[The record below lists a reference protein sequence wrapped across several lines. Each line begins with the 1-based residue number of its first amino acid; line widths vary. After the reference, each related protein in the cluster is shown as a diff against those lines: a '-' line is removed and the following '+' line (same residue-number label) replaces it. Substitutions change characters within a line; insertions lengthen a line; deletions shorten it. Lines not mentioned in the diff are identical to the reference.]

1 MPKFMLAYHGSK
13 RPENPAQYM
22 SRWRAWV
29 DGVGAAFV
37 NPGLPLGRSKTV
49 SGDGVTDGGGPNPLV
64 GFSIVEAESM
74 EAAVVMAQG
83 CPHLDIGT
91 IEIAEAMDMDMRGKR

>member
-1 MPKFMLAYHGSK
+1 M
-13 RPENPAQYM
+13 
-22 SRWRAWV
+22 
-29 DGVGAAFV
+29 
-37 NPGLPLGRSKTV
+37 
-49 SGDGVTDGGGPNPLV
+49 

>member
-1 MPKFMLAYHGSK
+1 MPKFVLAYHGSK

-22 SRWRAWV
+22 SRWGAWV
-29 DGVGAAFV
+29 DGLGAAFV
-37 NPGLPLGRSKTV
+37 NPGLPLGKSKTV
-49 SGDGVTDGGGPNPLV
+49 SGDGVIDGGGPNPLA